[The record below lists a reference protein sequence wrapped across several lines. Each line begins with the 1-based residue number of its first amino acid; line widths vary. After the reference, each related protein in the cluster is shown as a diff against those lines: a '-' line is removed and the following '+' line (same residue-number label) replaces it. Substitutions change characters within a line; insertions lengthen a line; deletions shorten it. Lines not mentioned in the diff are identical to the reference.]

1 MNNQKVNIN
10 VNLSNFNAEENMPL
24 VNNKDKELPG
34 EFTTLRLLKKDLNSL
49 RNLCT
54 VLGYQST
61 YSYKILD
68 DVIESYVSNSLNDE
82 QKLMYKLLNK

>member
-1 MNNQKVNIN
+1 MSNQKVNIN
-10 VNLSNFNAEENMPL
+10 VNLSNLNVEEGVL
-24 VNNKDKELPG
+24 SVNNKDKELSG

-61 YSYKILD
+61 HSYRILHE
-68 DVIESYVSNSLNDE
+68 VIESYVSNSLNDE
-82 QKLMYKLLNK
+82 QKLMYKMLNK